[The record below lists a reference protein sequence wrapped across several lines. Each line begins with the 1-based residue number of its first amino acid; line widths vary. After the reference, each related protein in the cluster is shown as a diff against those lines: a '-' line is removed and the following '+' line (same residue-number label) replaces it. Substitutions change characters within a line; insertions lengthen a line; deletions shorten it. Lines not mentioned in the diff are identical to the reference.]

1 MGAPMKRS
9 LTRLVL
15 VLALAGL
22 AEPAAAQD
30 LFRSILGPPR
40 PYYPPPP
47 RGYYPPPP
55 QYYQQPRLIPAPGSA
70 APKAATPQTKDAAK
84 EPPRIPETPPVYEG
98 EMSRLA
104 EILGALHYLR
114 PLCGT
119 KDGTRWRN
127 EMSGMIEAEGPP
139 PERRDRLISSFNRSY
154 VAYEQTYRTCT
165 PAADLAIRRFLDE
178 GARLSREIATRYGN

>member
-1 MGAPMKRS
+1 MGAPMHRS
-9 LTRLVL
+9 LSRLAL
-15 VLALAGL
+15 ILALAGL
-22 AEPAAAQD
+22 AGPVQAQD

-40 PYYPPPP
+40 PYY
-47 RGYYPPPP
+47 RPPPP
-55 QYYQQPRLIPAPGSA
+55 QYYQQPRLIPAPAPSA
-70 APKAATPQTKDAAK
+70 PRSAVPQAKDAAK
-84 EPPRIPETPPVYEG
+84 EAPKIPETPPVYEG
-98 EMSRLA
+98 EMSKLA

-119 KDGTRWRN
+119 KDGSRWRN

-139 PERRDRLISSFNRSY
+139 PERRDRLIASFNRSY
-154 VAYEQTYRTCT
+154 VAYEQSYRTCT